1 MLVSGPGDGDH
12 KDQSALDH
20 PEPMQRVRFEVADGG
35 PHAAAGTGVSMDDTS
50 KLSSLRMKSRASF
63 RNNDDDVRDE
73 AVAVNVNDTRPL
85 RRPADRRGIVT
96 PLAEPTSTSESW
108 RSWYAGS
115 NSHAWNGESSRDGG
129 STSALAEQNH
139 RSGSHAWQY
148 QRPPSSYPPPPA
160 AAAHHHSWHWPG
172 RTHPPSAP
180 APAYDHRHHHYHTQQ
195 PLQERSRMPS
205 ASSSEDPPASLTV
218 SDINSHPSSEN
229 NVNFRRP
236 NKRSIAP
243 TAPVLL
249 PETSSSSSSSKRSK
263 GFDKL
268 DLLCSAT
275 LEIGPLQLNPAGCS
289 CPKSKCIALY
299 CDCFKAGRRCNPDT
313 CSCLGCKNTIDES
326 GAHGARTKAIR
337 SILARNPRAFVTAGM
352 GNVIHKLP
360 PGEVACNC
368 VRSRC
373 LKLYCSCFQSGK
385 ACNENVCSCVSCLN
399 THADVEGKRY
409 SAIQQ
414 CLEKRPDAFQIRTK
428 VTGLGCACKNN
439 RCIRKYCECFRTN
452 LACTT
457 KCSCL
462 DCENNDHDNGRV
474 VEVSQ
479 V

>member
-1 MLVSGPGDGDH
+1 MLVTGTSNKAGDH
-12 KDQSALDH
+12 KDQSAPH

-35 PHAAAGTGVSMDDTS
+35 QHAAVGSGVSTDDIAN
-50 KLSSLRMKSRASF
+50 LSAQRMKPSSF
-63 RNNDDDVRDE
+63 RNSDDEMRDE
-73 AVAVNVNDTRPL
+73 AVGVNDTRST
-85 RRPADRRGIVT
+85 RRPTDRRSIVT
-96 PLAEPTSTSESW
+96 PSAEPTSSSESW

-115 NSHAWNGESSRDGG
+115 NSNGWNGESRNGG

-139 RSGSHAWQY
+139 RSGSHPWQY
-148 QRPPSSYPPPPA
+148 QRPPSSYPPA
-160 AAAHHHSWHWPG
+160 ATHHSWHWPR
-172 RTHPPSAP
+172 RTNPHPPSAP
-180 APAYDHRHHHYHTQQ
+180 APAYGRYHYHPQ
-195 PLQERSRMPS
+195 PGQERSRS
-205 ASSSEDPPASLTV
+205 STASSSEDPPASLMV
-218 SDINSHPSSEN
+218 SDRDTLPSAEN
-229 NVNFRRP
+229 NINFSRP
-236 NKRSIAP
+236 GKRSIA
-243 TAPVLL
+243 VLQE
-249 PETSSSSSSSKRSK
+249 PSKRPK

-326 GAHGARTKAIR
+326 GEHGARTKAIR
-337 SILARNPRAFVTAGM
+337 SILARNPRAFVTAGI
-352 GNVIHKLP
+352 GNAIQKLP

-385 ACNENVCSCVSCLN
+385 ACNEKVCSCISCLN
-399 THADVEGKRY
+399 TEADLEGKRY

-414 CLEKRPDAFQIRTK
+414 CLEKRPDAFKTRVK

-452 LACTT
+452 LACTA
-457 KCSCL
+457 KCSCV
-462 DCENNDHDNGRV
+462 DCENDHNGV
-474 VEVSQ
+474 DA
-479 V
+479 